1 MYMYI
6 VHVHVCY
13 PCVLVQSCIHVHCAS
28 DSAFCVLI
36 SFAVICMK
44 VCLFI
49 SPEGNVGSFLVRLSS
64 VEHSERHYSLSVK

>member
-28 DSAFCVLI
+28 DSAFLCTDQFCCDLYEGVLI
-36 SFAVICMK
+36 YFTRGQCRQ
-44 VCLFI
+44 
-49 SPEGNVGSFLVRLSS
+49 FLSQT
-64 VEHSERHYSLSVK
+64 VKCGAL